1 MMTLL
6 YNIIQREPSVLS
18 RHEASM
24 LAQALVA
31 LKILPP
37 ALFSVL
43 RTAVAQRGKDRGRGR
58 TVGSPAGGRRVAHI
72 EAALSSGAEVVSGG

>member
-43 RTAVAQRGKDRGRGR
+43 RTAVAQRRLPKP
-58 TVGSPAGGRRVAHI
+58 TAS
-72 EAALSSGAEVVSGG
+72 AELRPESK